1 MKNFSF
7 IYIGAF
13 FIYIGAFLGL
23 PPHPTSGEAG
33 RHLPLKGEGL
43 ALAAEFGRGQRIE
56 HCRDG

>member
-1 MKNFSF
+1 MKNFS
-7 IYIGAF
+7 

-43 ALAAEFGRGQRIE
+43 ALAVDFGRGRRIA
-56 HCRDG
+56 HFLDG